1 MELRFT
7 KVNTDPEN
15 PVVEIEVTNRWS
27 VMLWRISPEPEDGG
41 KDIQD
46 IEIWDRYDLKWVDAL
61 RSDELLPVTF
71 GQFYQ
76 IVEQAILEWNHRKL
90 GL

>member
-7 KVNTDPEN
+7 RVSTDPDD
-15 PVVEIEVTNRWS
+15 PVVEVEVTNRWS
-27 VMLWRISPEPEDGG
+27 VMLWRITPEREDGG

-61 RSDELLPVTF
+61 RSGELLPVTF
-71 GQFYQ
+71 GQFYR
-76 IVEQAILEWNHRKL
+76 IVEESLVELNNRKL